1 MNTID
6 VTVSRVIRA
15 SAERLYDLWT
25 DPASPG
31 GPWFGVARLLIE
43 VRVDGLFYFA
53 VAHEGRTWAH
63 YGRFVTLERPRTIAY
78 TWMSE
83 STLGLES
90 TVTIT
95 LTPRDGGTELTLVH
109 AGVPDDAKGR
119 QHAEGWTWMLSMLV
133 DKFAKDPA

>member
-31 GPWFGVARLLIE
+31 GPWFGVARLLID

-83 STLGLES
+83 STQGLES

-95 LTPRDGGTELTLVH
+95 LAPRDGGTELTLVH
-109 AGVPDDAKGR
+109 AGVPDDAQGR

-133 DKFAKDPA
+133 DRFAKDPA

>member
-1 MNTID
+1 MKTIY

-25 DPASPG
+25 DPKSPG
-31 GPWFGVARLLIE
+31 GPWFGVAKLIIDP
-43 VRVDGLFYFA
+43 RVDGLFYFA

-83 STLGLES
+83 STQGLES

-95 LTPRDGGTELTLVH
+95 LTTRDEGTELTLVH
-109 AGVPDDAKGR
+109 AGVPDDAQGR
-119 QHAEGWTWMLSMLV
+119 QHADGWTWMLSMLA
-133 DKFAKDPA
+133 DRFGAQPT